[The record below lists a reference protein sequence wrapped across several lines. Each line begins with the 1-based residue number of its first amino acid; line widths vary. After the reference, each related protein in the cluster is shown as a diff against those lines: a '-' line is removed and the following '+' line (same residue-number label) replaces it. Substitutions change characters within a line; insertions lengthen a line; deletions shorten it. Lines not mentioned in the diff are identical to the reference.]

1 MKMVVV
7 KKKMPK
13 MLFAVTDVN
22 GVLPLQ
28 VVGVNERDGFT
39 VLTTE
44 IDVEM
49 GQPSEID
56 EYYHGRCYKKLF
68 ATEKEPT
75 GSSCVFFGLD
85 EVKAFAIKNLD
96 EEIEIRLGE
105 LKELRDR
112 RGQMV
117 AMGN

>member
-1 MKMVVV
+1 M

-22 GVLPLQ
+22 GVLPLR
-28 VVGVNERDGFT
+28 VVDVNEQDGFT

-44 IDVEM
+44 IDVAERE
-49 GQPSEID
+49 PDNIEK
-56 EYYHGRCYKKLF
+56 YFYRKYYKKLF

-85 EVKAFAIKNLD
+85 EAKAFAIKNLD
-96 EEIEIRLGE
+96 KEIESKMVE
-105 LKELRDR
+105 LASLRGMR
-112 RGQMV
+112 ERVM
-117 AMGN
+117 AIGN